1 MARTSKGRAF
11 VQGNAHRM
19 TRRLATGA
27 DEQALHGTLR
37 HADPNCAIAFEDLGD
52 ASPADDLR
60 WQNAA
65 KVVAD

>member
-1 MARTSKGRAF
+1 
-11 VQGNAHRM
+11 M